1 MGRYCQLLDPTYFLS
16 LSCALKR
23 DIARQGGVP
32 VWRRACLTS
41 LREGGREWQVCC
53 WGDWMLTLFEWT
65 DELGSLQLVVSWIIG
80 SS

>member
-41 LREGGREWQVCC
+41 LSEGGSGRSAVGVIGC
-53 WGDWMLTLFEWT
+53 
-65 DELGSLQLVVSWIIG
+65 SLCLSGQMNWVACSW
-80 SS
+80 